1 VEHPLRDQAISSV
14 VFTQFSADQV
24 DDQTLAM
31 MITLGQPDGEATW
44 GALQLCFT
52 LTACDGRQV
61 GGLICPAF
69 ASGAPFSVDLPLP
82 PGLLGP
88 HRLKATLSAG
98 ENLMDSARIGLVLR

>member
-14 VFTQFSADQV
+14 RFTQFSADQV
-24 DDQTLAM
+24 DNQTLGIV
-31 MITLGQPDGEATW
+31 ITLCQADGEAAE

-52 LTACDGRQV
+52 LTASDGRQV

-69 ASGAPFSVDLPLP
+69 ASGAPFSVDMDLP

-98 ENLMDSARIGLVLR
+98 ENVVDNARIGLVLR